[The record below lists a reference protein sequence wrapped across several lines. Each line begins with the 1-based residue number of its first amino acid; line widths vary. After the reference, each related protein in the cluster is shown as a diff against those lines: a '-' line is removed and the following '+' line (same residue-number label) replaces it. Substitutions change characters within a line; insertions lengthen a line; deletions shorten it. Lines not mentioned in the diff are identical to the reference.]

1 MRNIFLKLIIGF
13 AIAGLSYYFLN
24 NDKDDKQIIKN
35 IKKIMKDKS
44 TKIYEYTL
52 RITRLV

>member
-1 MRNIFLKLIIGF
+1 MRYIFLKLIIGF

-44 TKIYEYTL
+44 IKIYKYTL
-52 RITRLV
+52 

>member
-13 AIAGLSYYFLN
+13 AIGGLSYYFLN
-24 NDKDDKQIIKN
+24 YDKDDKQIIKN

-44 TKIYEYTL
+44 INIYEYA
-52 RITRLV
+52 I